1 MKLEKRSKQELV
13 VVRISLAVAGIICII
28 LSMVTDQV
36 TPYLALGMGFTAV
49 ANVINCRYLRSR
61 KGSCYGSAED
71 RSIS

>member
-28 LSMVTDQV
+28 FSMVTDQV

-49 ANVINCRYLRSR
+49 ANVINCKYLSSR
-61 KGSCYGSAED
+61 KGSCHGSAED
-71 RSIS
+71 RNIS